1 MRNDRVIF
9 GFIWMLYKFV
19 FQIRWL
25 GNRRKLYAAAGND
38 QAFLVV
44 VLADVYGLLVV
55 LILYDLL
62 KEEKQLLVRTL
73 LKFILLSTI
82 N

>member
-1 MRNDRVIF
+1 
-9 GFIWMLYKFV
+9 MLYKFV
-19 FQIRWL
+19 FQTGWL
-25 GNRRKLYAAAGND
+25 GNRRKLYAAAGSY
-38 QAFLVV
+38 QAFLV
-44 VLADVYGLLVV
+44 VLADVYGLLDGV

-62 KEEKQLLVRTL
+62 KEKQLLVKTI